1 MTKTVYYLMTCYH
14 LTGDSEVKFFPSKDA
29 MHRAY
34 EALVNPILK
43 ALTTHNLL
51 DEEDDLWNYTNSN
64 NPNDTTWGGFRL
76 NGGQNEIMDEL
87 FTNDGVNVYYQW
99 GMIDVEITTEQLYYI
114 CRFSEYVDESTIEL
128 VRGLALTQS
137 KYDEYVTEHLDIAR
151 MHEGWDIDRT
161 NSDTWKSEERGDD
174 LFIETDTL
182 ANNHYGKEAYFGYMD
197 VSETIRYGV
206 VAFDPQ
212 IILDVTGSMNERRI
226 SEHNADMKNLF
237 QVEKK
242 QPEFKVHVAHNPDN
256 DLTGMLLEDPII
268 GVYFDEAVAIQA
280 VKDKM
285 TQEWWDDNGREPS
298 EYVSTHILDCSLP

>member
-161 NSDTWKSEERGDD
+161 NKDTWASSVMHGT
-174 LFIETDTL
+174 LFDEQETKDYKQ
-182 ANNHYGKEAYFGYMD
+182 AFFGYSD
-197 VSETIRYGV
+197 VTETIRYGV
-206 VAFDPQ
+206 VAFDPV
-212 IILDVTGSMNERRI
+212 IVLDQTGSMKDTSRRLT
-226 SEHNADMKNLF
+226 EHILDMKNIF
-237 QVEKK
+237 AGEKK